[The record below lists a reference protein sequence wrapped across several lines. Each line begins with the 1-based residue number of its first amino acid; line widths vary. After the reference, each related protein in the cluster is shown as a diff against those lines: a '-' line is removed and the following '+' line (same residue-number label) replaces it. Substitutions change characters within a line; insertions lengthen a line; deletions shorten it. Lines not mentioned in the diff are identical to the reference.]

1 MAALGGRIDAGGLA
15 VGVDV
20 GGTKLAAGLVA
31 SDGSV
36 LDRVRRDT
44 PEGGDAITAAIV
56 EIVEHFTSR
65 HGLRTVPVGVGAA
78 GLITLDGEVRFSPN
92 IDWAEFGLGKILQ
105 QRLGRPVTVDN
116 DANAAA
122 WGEYRIGAGRDAHH
136 SMVMLTIGTGVG
148 GGLVLGDRLVRGAG
162 GMAGELGH
170 LAVLEGGPACPC
182 GARGCLEA
190 LASGTAIARFARDA
204 ATGGRLQPGSALADV
219 PAEQLTGKVVT
230 VAAHAGDAQAVAIL
244 ATAGRWLGVGI
255 ASLIAAFDPEVVV
268 LGGGAMQAGH
278 LLMEPAVAA
287 AGERLL
293 GRGHRDLAPI
303 VPASLGDDAGLVGA
317 ALLGLEAVAH

>member
-1 MAALGGRIDAGGLA
+1 MTAAAAATGVA

-36 LDRVRRDT
+36 LDRVRHVT
-44 PEGGDAITAAIV
+44 PQSADGIVDLIV
-56 EIVEHFTSR
+56 EIVEHFAR
-65 HGLRTVPVGVGAA
+65 AHGLTDVPVGVGAA
-78 GLITLDGEVRFSPN
+78 GLISLAGEVRFAPN
-92 IDWAEFGLGKILQ
+92 IAWADFPLGAILRE
-105 QRLGRPVTVDN
+105 RLARPVAVDN
-116 DANAAA
+116 DANVAA
-122 WGEYRIGAGRDAHH
+122 WGEYRCGAGRDAHH

-148 GGLVLGDRLVRGAG
+148 GGLVLQDQLVRGAG

-170 LAVLEGGPACPC
+170 LAVLEGGPPCPC
-182 GARGCLEA
+182 GALGCLEA

-204 ATGGRLQPGSALADV
+204 QAGGRLRAGSALAAV
-219 PAEQLTGKVVT
+219 PAEELTGKAVT
-230 VAAHAGDAQAVAIL
+230 VAAHAGDAEAVEIL

-278 LLMEPAVAA
+278 LLMAPAVAT

-293 GRGHRDLAPI
+293 GRGHRELAPI
-303 VPASLGDDAGLVGA
+303 VAATLADDAGLVGA
-317 ALLGLEAVAH
+317 ALMALEPPAR